1 MTTTAGSGAGPGSA
15 AAAGARAPDLSGAV
29 PEPALPV
36 QAGALQAMCR
46 QVFLFRLAMVAVAA
60 PVALGRA
67 ADGPATWLVG
77 GAVLV
82 TFMVSYVLHRDWGRF
97 GPLLMRHPA
106 VLAAD
111 TLLGALLLITATPGS
126 TLGYAAV
133 CTPLLAGLM
142 YGWRGAGVLTVLQ
155 IAVLGVAYT
164 AYPGNRAALTS
175 VLLLAGFCLLA
186 GAAGVTL
193 RNLLFG
199 FGEASRELAEA
210 RARLAAGEAVEEER
224 ARLAREMHDSV
235 AKTLH
240 GLALAADGLADSAG
254 RRDPDTVRRQAEL
267 VARAARR
274 AAAESRELLSD
285 LRGGAGP
292 GGGVDGGV
300 DIAGELSARTADF
313 ARRSGL
319 RAVFRPL
326 GTAPVPPVPPATARH
341 LLTIAS
347 EAMENAHR
355 HARPARVDV
364 SAGVVDGTLR
374 ISVHDDGRG
383 LPPETDLDGLRSAG
397 RFGLVGM
404 VERAAEIGARLRVGR
419 GNAATGT
426 EVRLD
431 LPLEALLP
439 ADLAAVVRRHRH
451 GAA

>member
-1 MTTTAGSGAGPGSA
+1 
-15 AAAGARAPDLSGAV
+15 
-29 PEPALPV
+29 
-36 QAGALQAMCR
+36 MCR

-142 YGWRGAGVLTVLQ
+142 YGRRGAGVLTALQ

-193 RNLLFG
+193 RNLLFR

-240 GLALAADGLADSAG
+240 GLALAADGLAESAG
-254 RRDPDTVRRQAEL
+254 RRDPGTVRRQAEL

-285 LRGGAGP
+285 LRGGTGP
-292 GGGVDGGV
+292 DGGMGGGVNGGMGGGLDGGV

-355 HARPARVDV
+355 HARPARVEV
-364 SAGVVDGTLR
+364 SAGIVDGTLR

-383 LPPETDLDGLRSAG
+383 LPPGTDLDGLRSAG

-439 ADLAAVVRRHRH
+439 ADPAAVVRRHRH